1 MNHLTGSESREPT
14 SAEKLALLERMIV
27 IRRTEEQLGLD
38 SKAGKLPANVH
49 LYIGQEA
56 IATGVCAHL
65 AHDDYITSTHRGHGH
80 FLAKGGT
87 PAQLIAE
94 VYGKRAGAC
103 HGFGGSMHVADLSKG
118 ILGANGI
125 VGGGI
130 GIAAGAA
137 FAAQVS
143 GQRQVAVAFFG
154 DGAASEGV
162 LSEVLNVAALWTL
175 PLVLVCEHN
184 MYAEFMPSATITA
197 GAIVDRA
204 RPFGVA
210 AESVDG
216 NDVVAVWRSAG
227 TAIARAREGLGTTL
241 IEAKSYRLRGH
252 IEAEAGFL
260 PWKYRTDEEVASWTA
275 RDPIP
280 AFAAQLRCQGLL
292 SDEALAGLDARVLL
306 EIAEGVRLADQ
317 SEVPDSS
324 FLWSEV
330 VPRWEARGI

>member
-184 MYAEFMPSATITA
+184 MYAEFMPSSTITA
-197 GAIVDRA
+197 GEIVDRA

-280 AFAAQLRCQGLL
+280 TFAAQLRGQGLL
-292 SDEALAGLDARVLL
+292 SDEALARLDARVLM
-306 EIAEGVRLADQ
+306 EIAQGVRLADQ

-330 VPRWEARGI
+330 VPRLQAREV

>member
-1 MNHLTGSESREPT
+1 MNHTTHNDARELT
-14 SAEKLALLERMIV
+14 SAERLALLEGMVV
-27 IRRTEEQLGLD
+27 IRRTEEQLGAD

-56 IATGVCAHL
+56 IAVGVCAHL
-65 AHDDYITSTHRGHGH
+65 SDDDYITSTHRGHGH

-94 VYGKRAGAC
+94 VHGKSTGAC

-137 FAAQVS
+137 FAAQAT
-143 GQRQVAVAFFG
+143 GRGQVAVGFFG

-162 LSEVLNVAALWTL
+162 LSEVLNIAALWKL

-184 MYAEFMPSATITA
+184 MYAEFMPSSTITA
-197 GAIVDRA
+197 GEIAERG
-204 RPFGVA
+204 RPFGIPS
-210 AESVDG
+210 ESVDG
-216 NDVVAVWRSAG
+216 NDVMAVWTAAG

-260 PWKYRTDEEVASWTA
+260 PWKYRTDAEIAEWTA

-280 AFAAQLRCQGLL
+280 AFAAQLRGQGLL
-292 SDEALAGLDARVLL
+292 TDAALAKLDAKVLA
-306 EIAEGVRLADQ
+306 EVAEGVRLADQ
-317 SEVPDSS
+317 SAAPEPSL
-324 FLWSEV
+324 LWSLV
-330 VPRWEARGI
+330 TVRAQAAGA

>member
-1 MNHLTGSESREPT
+1 MKQPAGNDLRDPT
-14 SAEKLALLERMIV
+14 SAEKLALLEGMIV
-27 IRRTEEQLGLD
+27 IRRTEERLGVD

-56 IATGVCAHL
+56 IAVGVCAHL
-65 AHDDYITSTHRGHGH
+65 ADDDYITSTHRGHGH

-94 VYGKRAGAC
+94 VYAKRSGAC

-137 FAAQVS
+137 FSAQAT
-143 GQRQVAVAFFG
+143 GRGQVAVAFFG

-162 LSEVLNVAALWTL
+162 LSEVLNIAALWKL

-184 MYAEFMPSATITA
+184 MYAEFMPSSTITA
-197 GAIVDRA
+197 GEIAERA
-204 RPFGVA
+204 RPFGIA

-216 NDVVAVWRSAG
+216 NDVMAVWKAAQ
-227 TAIARAREGLGTTL
+227 TAISRARQGLGTTL

-260 PWKYRTDEEVASWTA
+260 PWKYRTDEEVAGWAA

-280 AFAAQLRCQGLL
+280 AFAAQLRARGLL
-292 SDEALAGLDARVLL
+292 SDEALAQLDAGILAQ
-306 EIAEGVRLADQ
+306 IAEGVKLADE
-317 SEVPDSS
+317 SAAPEAGL
-324 FLWSEV
+324 LWSLV
-330 VPRWEARGI
+330 TARGNAAGV